1 MMYLFK
7 GGRITLVK
15 STLSN
20 LPMYFM
26 SLYSLLVGVA
36 NCVEKLQ
43 CDFLWGELGEEFKY
57 YLVSWSNVYSP
68 ISEGGLGGSETCY
81 CLLLLLWEMAWVLC
95 A

>member
-36 NCVEKLQ
+36 NCVEKRQ
-43 CDFLWGELGEEFKY
+43 CDFLWGE
-57 YLVSWSNVYSP
+57 
-68 ISEGGLGGSETCY
+68 
-81 CLLLLLWEMAWVLC
+81 
-95 A
+95 